1 MINPIFVKAAAGV
14 AVKAAS
20 DEKTRNRLLAIVL
33 TPVALLLI
41 LISLALYLIT
51 NPLSALAAILSP
63 NELTLAEDFQ
73 MDYGYSQEL
82 GITSNDYV
90 SGSGQIYD
98 GVVFGEAGETQVVYY
113 SQLDERWSTAPY
125 GDSTVSRSG
134 CGPTSMS
141 IVVSTLTGTV
151 VDPPHMAAW
160 AAQNGYYCPGN
171 GSYHSLIPGTAKH
184 YGLTV
189 ESNLTA
195 QGIVDALT
203 EGKLVVVIMAK
214 GHFTKS
220 GHFIVLRGVTESGK
234 ILVADPASLTRSN
247 QVWDLAL
254 IMNEARKGAAAGG
267 PYWAIGNPMQEELP

>member
-1 MINPIFVKAAAGV
+1 MANPILVKAAASV
-14 AVKAAS
+14 AVQAATDKNARRRFFS
-20 DEKTRNRLLAIVL
+20 VIITL
-33 TPVALLLI
+33 VASLLL

-63 NELTLAEDFQ
+63 DELTLAEDFQ
-73 MDYGYSQEL
+73 MNYGYSQDL
-82 GITSNDYV
+82 GLTSPDYV
-90 SGSGQIYD
+90 AGSGQTYE

-113 SQLDERWSTAPY
+113 SQLDERWSGAPY
-125 GDSTVSRSG
+125 GDSTVGRSG

-141 IVVSTLTGTV
+141 IVVSTLTGTA

-160 AAQNGYYCPGN
+160 AARNGYYCSGK
-171 GSYHSLIPGTAKH
+171 GSYHNLIPGTASF

-189 ESNLTA
+189 EDNLTA

-203 EGKLVVVIMAK
+203 GGKLVVAIMAK

-220 GHFIVLRGVTESGK
+220 GHFIVLRGVTEGGK

-247 QVWDLAL
+247 QEWDLAL

-267 PYWAIGNPMQEELP
+267 PFWAIGNQAQEGEP